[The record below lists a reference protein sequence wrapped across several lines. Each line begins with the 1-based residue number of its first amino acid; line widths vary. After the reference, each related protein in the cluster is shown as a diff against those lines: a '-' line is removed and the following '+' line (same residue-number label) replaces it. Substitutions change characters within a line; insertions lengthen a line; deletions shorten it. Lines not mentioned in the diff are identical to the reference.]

1 MQSPN
6 FSTGFES
13 LSRSEDTFLQ
23 GLLVEDNPGDAHLF
37 GEYLKEGPVEATLRH
52 EKTLQD
58 GLGAIEEER
67 PDVLVADLGLPDS
80 EGTETVRTAAAA
92 APEVPIV
99 VLTGRDDLQAA
110 LEAQEAGATEYLQ
123 KAELTPALVGRT
135 LRWAV
140 QRHHMQT
147 QLQQRDA
154 WIRSI
159 TERLSAGVFRAG
171 TAGRIEYANRA
182 LAEMLGVDQ
191 VERLIGRDLMT
202 FSTDQLH
209 WDRMLEENGAS
220 DVEVEFD
227 THDGSSFVG
236 LLNLKGAYDEHGD
249 VVHYDG
255 VITDIT
261 GRVQREKRL
270 RMLSEA
276 LEQTKETVLITE
288 AESLD
293 RPGPRI
299 VYANSAFEEVTGYAE
314 KEILGKTPRILQG
327 PDTERDKLDSLRAA
341 LEAGNSWS
349 GETRN
354 YRKNGEPYQVQWSVS
369 PVRSEDG
376 RIEHWVSVQRDITER
391 RQRQRELERQ
401 NDFFEKAQKI
411 AKVGAWEY
419 DVLADESTWTEKA
432 YHVVGLPTTADTAPE
447 HTLDLPH
454 PADRPRVREA
464 FNRALD
470 EGEPFDLEARIGAGD
485 EEKWVRTRGEPQNG
499 EEQVARIRGTIR
511 DITER
516 KEREQ
521 DLRRAKEEAER
532 MSHLKSAFLANMS
545 HEIRT
550 PLTSILGFA
559 DAIGAEVGG
568 AQTAEDLDLATLDQ
582 FSSLIERSGHRLM
595 DTLTGVLNLSKLQAG
610 EMQLDLGP
618 VDLTNEVK
626 EVVEEFGPQAQE
638 ADICLGIQVED
649 GPVWARADDGGLQI
663 VLRNLVSNAIKYT
676 EEEGQV
682 RVQARQEGSVAVV
695 EVADTGIGMDPAT
708 VSSLFDAFKQASEGV
723 EREYEGTG
731 LGLTLTKE
739 VLDRMGGSV
748 EVETEQGEG
757 SRFIV
762 RLPRA
767 EKAPSLS

>member
-447 HTLDLPH
+447 NTLDLYH
-454 PADRPRVREA
+454 PEDRPRVRKA